1 MFLLDTDTL
10 IYSLKGHPIVVEN
23 FRIHADA
30 PKAISVITYGELLH
44 GAHKSPR
51 VSQNLAKVHHL
62 RELFPV
68 IDVSCAVMETFGRVK
83 AEIGREGI
91 VVDDFDLIIGA
102 TALTTGYCVV
112 TNNVRHFDRIPG
124 LMVAN
129 WTAQQELEQKTPAK
143 S

>member
-10 IYSLKGHPIVVEN
+10 IYSLKGHPVVVEN

-30 PKAISVITYGELLH
+30 PKAVSVITYGELLY
-44 GAHKSPR
+44 GAHKSQR
-51 VSQNLAKVHHL
+51 VSQNLAKVQHL

-68 IDVSCAVMETFGRVK
+68 LAVSCAIMETFGRVK
-83 AEIGREGI
+83 ADIGRQGI

-102 TALTTGYCVV
+102 TALVFGYCLV

-124 LMVAN
+124 LAVTN
-129 WTAQQELEQKTPAK
+129 WTVRQDPAATDG
-143 S
+143 